1 MVLHSSMNKI
11 SKSEL
16 SLELLLRPKKVN
28 LIVAIM
34 QSLRFREHGEAWLWG
49 FVKAKTDGSQCKIL
63 PWACEQVWL
72 WNLSQRP
79 SVSCSPFEA

>member
-34 QSLRFREHGEAWLWG
+34 QSLRFREHGEAWL
-49 FVKAKTDGSQCKIL
+49 
-63 PWACEQVWL
+63 
-72 WNLSQRP
+72 
-79 SVSCSPFEA
+79 